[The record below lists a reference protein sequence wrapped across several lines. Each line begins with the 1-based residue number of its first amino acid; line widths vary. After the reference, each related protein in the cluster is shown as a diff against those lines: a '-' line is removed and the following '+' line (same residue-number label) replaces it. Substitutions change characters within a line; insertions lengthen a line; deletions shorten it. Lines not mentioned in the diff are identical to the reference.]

1 MPKQMLRMS
10 KFQGVNVD
18 VDETLLSN
26 AELRKADNAEIIDD
40 GKLAKAQGTEFVNST
55 SFEGKCIQMFEWAR
69 DDGTV
74 LRFGRVYKEIDGF
87 GSVSLVRI
95 FDDGT
100 TETIYETSVEIKS
113 NFAAEFTKGY
123 ETAPDLTI
131 CGVMQND
138 EVTGLT
144 LDPGYNN
151 ITDIVN
157 DGTYLYLLLKIS
169 YYNMT
174 ILKLDIA
181 TLTVQS
187 FYSLTGSK
195 PEGSNLIGTENTTD
209 YSKLALCN
217 GYLFVVFIGYRA
229 GGVGGGRI
237 IKIDPSVMVFVNELL
252 LEQNFY
258 DYLTSVVPLTVSKIE
273 VIVIGDYLYVFT
285 TKIFKI
291 NADTVTLEHTSDNL
305 YSVRIN
311 YTPSYISAVKYDDD
325 YFYMVL
331 NTSPVQVYK
340 VNRVSLAK
348 EGTLTL
354 SSGFNGCYGAA
365 LVVTDNVPYLYI
377 GTNTAACKIT
387 KVNLNSM
394 EVVNYKT
401 LDTGVNYCRDIVYDS
416 TNKVLYVAMYTSPGK
431 VIVIDP
437 STLGVI
443 GSLTLS
449 DGQNYCNALQLI
461 NNILY
466 IGLGTSPAQILPY
479 SVTITYDSTYE
490 NIDAEKKRSGVF
502 SLKDVL
508 YLLTGKS
515 YLQYTGSAVTEVAE
529 ETEDEEGGEVTDCD
543 LDPIRACTMAVWHP
557 SSFRCF
563 FAGDGSNKLYYS
575 ERNDPRWVKKA
586 GFTVPTTGDGP
597 IKGLAL
603 FMDAVVVFFQRSAW
617 VWNGQDPA
625 IDVIWKRLPLTEGT
639 ESPATI
645 ECGTN
650 QLEWLGTG
658 SGYWAM
664 APAMIGATTIVNP
677 AQSLLANLAEKKVT
691 NYLKNIKNRDLACG
705 AYDTRERKSYIAYC
719 DDSSLGYCN
728 KLLIRNTDIP
738 GSFTLLPGQQIYDL
752 LYTSTGEL
760 WIATENYIVKRYEH
774 YKRALPDGTYGAITM
789 DIKTPASVL
798 GNPYREKWVHSLSVG
813 FFNPGTGFELNIK
826 LYVDDMAVFEETYI
840 TSDDD
845 GNFVMARFTEIYDA
859 IGTRFAV
866 GITNSQ
872 AATKAVIYEIALQY
886 SLVSN
891 YGQSI

>member
-1 MPKQMLRMS
+1 
-10 KFQGVNVD
+10 
-18 VDETLLSN
+18 
-26 AELRKADNAEIIDD
+26 
-40 GKLAKAQGTEFVNST
+40 
-55 SFEGKCIQMFEWAR
+55 
-69 DDGTV
+69 
-74 LRFGRVYKEIDGF
+74 
-87 GSVSLVRI
+87 
-95 FDDGT
+95 
-100 TETIYETSVEIKS
+100 
-113 NFAAEFTKGY
+113 
-123 ETAPDLTI
+123 
-131 CGVMQND
+131 
-138 EVTGLT
+138 
-144 LDPGYNN
+144 
-151 ITDIVN
+151 
-157 DGTYLYLLLKIS
+157 
-169 YYNMT
+169 
-174 ILKLDIA
+174 
-181 TLTVQS
+181 
-187 FYSLTGSK
+187 
-195 PEGSNLIGTENTTD
+195 
-209 YSKLALCN
+209 
-217 GYLFVVFIGYRA
+217 
-229 GGVGGGRI
+229 
-237 IKIDPSVMVFVNELL
+237 
-252 LEQNFY
+252 
-258 DYLTSVVPLTVSKIE
+258 
-273 VIVIGDYLYVFT
+273 
-285 TKIFKI
+285 
-291 NADTVTLEHTSDNL
+291 
-305 YSVRIN
+305 
-311 YTPSYISAVKYDDD
+311 
-325 YFYMVL
+325 
-331 NTSPVQVYK
+331 VYK

-443 GSLTLS
+443 GSLTLAN
-449 DGQNYCNALQLI
+449 GQNYCNALQLI

-466 IGLGTSPAQILPY
+466 IGLGASPAQILPY

-490 NIDAEKKRSGVF
+490 NVDAEKKRSGVF

-508 YLLTGKS
+508 YLLTGKN

-543 LDPIRACTMAVWHP
+543 LDPIRGCTMAVWHP

-597 IKGLAL
+597 ITGLAL
-603 FMDAVVVFFQRSAW
+603 FMDAVVAIFGRIAW

-625 IDVIWKRLPLTEGT
+625 SDAIWKRLPLTEGT

-677 AQSLLANLAEKKVT
+677 SQSLLANLAEKKVT
-691 NYLKNIKNRDLACG
+691 NYLKNIKNRELACG
-705 AYDTRERKSYIAYC
+705 AYDTRERKSYIAFC
-719 DDSSLGYCN
+719 DDASLGYCN
-728 KLLIRNTDIP
+728 KMLIRFTDVP
-738 GSFTLLPGQQIYDL
+738 GSFTLLTGQQIYDL
-752 LYTSTGEL
+752 LYTSEGEL
-760 WIATENYIVKRYEH
+760 WIATENYIVKRHEH
-774 YKRALPDGTYGAITM
+774 YQRALTDGTYGPITM
-789 DIKTPASVL
+789 DILTPASVL
-798 GNPYREKWVHSLSVG
+798 GNPYRQKLVHSLSVG
-813 FFNPGTGFELNIK
+813 FYNPGTGFELNIT
-826 LYVDDMAVFEETYI
+826 LYVDGTAVFTATY
-840 TSDDD
+840 TTTDDD
-845 GNFVMARFTEIYDA
+845 RDYIMARFTDIYDA

-866 GITNSQ
+866 EITNDQ
-872 AATKAVIYEIALQY
+872 LDMKAVIYEIALQY
-886 SLVSN
+886 SLTSN